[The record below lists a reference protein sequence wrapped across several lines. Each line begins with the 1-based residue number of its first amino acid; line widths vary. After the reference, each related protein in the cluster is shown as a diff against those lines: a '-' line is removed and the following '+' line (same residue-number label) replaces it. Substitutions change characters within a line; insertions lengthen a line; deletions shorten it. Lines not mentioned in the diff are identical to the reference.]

1 MVRPR
6 YRVTRATVIRDEFM
20 SLLSIATIQLDGAA
34 ADNLD
39 LVEREVRS
47 IATRF
52 PWVMMAAVGELAIH
66 GASLDKAEAA
76 GGPTE
81 RRLQALAQETGLW
94 LIPGSLYERRDGK
107 IYNTTPVIDPQGEI
121 IARYD
126 KLFPFLPYEKGVESG
141 TDYVVFEVPGIGQVG
156 VAICYDMW
164 FPEAIRTMCAMGAEV
179 IILPTMTNTVDRDV
193 ELAIAR
199 ANAAINQCYFVDINV
214 AGQQGNGRSV
224 VYGPG
229 GELLH
234 EAGAGREIM
243 AFELDLQQVRRL
255 RERGWNGL
263 GQVLKS
269 FRDAPVSFPL
279 HVDPAARQS
288 GMSGLGQL
296 TMPDRQ
302 DDRLAV
308 DDMGEVRA
316 SKPRLSVIE

>member
-1 MVRPR
+1 
-6 YRVTRATVIRDEFM
+6 M
-20 SLLSIATIQLDGAA
+20 SLLAIATIQLDAA
-34 ADNLD
+34 ASDNLD
-39 LVEREVRS
+39 LVEREIRS
-47 IATRF
+47 IAKRF
-52 PWVMMAAVGELAIH
+52 PWVMMVAIGELVIH
-66 GASLDKAEAA
+66 GASLDKAEPA

-94 LIPGSLYERRDGK
+94 LIPGSLYERRAGK
-107 IYNTTPVIDPQGEI
+107 IYNMTPVIDPHGDI

-126 KLFPFLPYEKGVESG
+126 KLFPFLPYEQGVESG
-141 TDYVVFEVPGIGQVG
+141 SGYVVFDVPGIGSVG
-156 VAICYDMW
+156 IAICYDMW

-199 ANAAINQCYFVDINV
+199 ANAAVNQCYFVDINV
-214 AGQQGNGRSV
+214 AGEQGNGRSV

-234 EAGAGREIM
+234 EAGAGREVM
-243 AFELDLQQVRRL
+243 AFELDLEQVRRV

-269 FRDAPVSFPL
+269 FRDAPALFPL
-279 HVDPAARQS
+279 HADPALRQA
-288 GMSGLGQL
+288 GMPGLGAL
-296 TMPDRQ
+296 TMPQRQ
-302 DDRLAV
+302 DEGSAGDGK
-308 DDMGEVRA
+308 GEGRA